1 MLRIAAALLA
11 APKPAFFGNWRP
23 ELMAPLELNS
33 AFCRAMLVGLLNVA
47 EPFPEAP
54 TIWFAKLNCTAFRV
68 LKMSARNSN
77 RRDSWNFQ
85 KRNRRTT
92 DVSTL
97 SVGQPR
103 MVARAGDSV
112 PVLP

>member
-1 MLRIAAALLA
+1 MAAAPVA
-11 APKPAFFGNWRP
+11 APKPAFFGSCRP
-23 ELMAPLELNS
+23 E
-33 AFCRAMLVGLLNVA
+33 AMLPSALYSLFCSAMPVGVLKVA
-47 EPFPEAP
+47 VEFLA
-54 TIWFAKLNCTAFRV
+54 FNCTVFSV
-68 LKMSARNSN
+68 LKISARNSKL
-77 RRDSWNFQ
+77 RDSWNFQ

-103 MVARAGDSV
+103 IFRRGDSM